1 MENYHVFSRNM
12 AGSCK
17 TQIVLS
23 GQEQSNKQESFQAFH
38 FSSTRFHSE
47 SKKKSAYVKMSVIMK
62 HKENNLLN
70 SYLKTY
76 N

>member
-1 MENYHVFSRNM
+1 MFSPETWQGVAKRKLSSQ
-12 AGSCK
+12 AKSKATSKSPSRPFTLVPRGSILK
-17 TQIVLS
+17 V
-23 GQEQSNKQESFQAFH
+23 
-38 FSSTRFHSE
+38 
-47 SKKKSAYVKMSVIMK
+47 KKKSAYVKMSVIMK